1 MANPKVLIASPVYE
15 GMDYCLYNF
24 IDNLKNFSYS
34 NYKIL
39 IVDNS
44 KSKKFFRKIKEIP
57 KIKVLYDETSEEK
70 NILRLI
76 SSRNKIIDYALENDF
91 DYLLMMDSDVFPPS
105 DIIERLLSHGKD
117 CVSGLYFNIFK
128 VDGQQKLLP
137 VAYKS
142 FTEQE
147 FNKLK
152 EKGYFKE
159 FNFKEELRYNIT
171 KEDIE
176 KGELVEVLYP
186 SAGCVL
192 LSRKILVSGIRY
204 SLLDAPEKF
213 HVSDDISFFKDVRK
227 AGFKIYCDTSLICKH
242 DILGKF
248 NKEGGHPVY
257 N

>member
-91 DYLLMMDSDVFPPS
+91 D
-105 DIIERLLSHGKD
+105 
-117 CVSGLYFNIFK
+117 
-128 VDGQQKLLP
+128 
-137 VAYKS
+137 
-142 FTEQE
+142 
-147 FNKLK
+147 
-152 EKGYFKE
+152 
-159 FNFKEELRYNIT
+159 
-171 KEDIE
+171 
-176 KGELVEVLYP
+176 
-186 SAGCVL
+186 
-192 LSRKILVSGIRY
+192 
-204 SLLDAPEKF
+204 
-213 HVSDDISFFKDVRK
+213 
-227 AGFKIYCDTSLICKH
+227 
-242 DILGKF
+242 
-248 NKEGGHPVY
+248 
-257 N
+257 